1 LNEWKNGSIGYIP
14 EQYLVYMECMS
25 EFANDTV
32 FQLTL
37 RQMQAQFT
45 EPKFYGYIG
54 VAVLILTLSGPF
66 GTLEHYNFL
75 ERFAYWAILTPVTY
89 MLASGVATFV
99 TVALKRKSI
108 NDWFSYILGG
118 SAAGVFVGM
127 FVWLFG
133 IFLQQSFGQS
143 FAGLLKVMTF
153 TMPITIGVTILFK
166 LSEKKSQET
175 SVEAS
180 REILADV
187 RFFERIPKTLGR
199 DLISLNSQDHYVKV
213 TTSFGSD
220 LILMRLS
227 DAVIELKDHDGVQPH
242 RSWWI
247 SKKHIVG
254 VKTVAGKKVLE
265 LKNGDLIPVSR
276 ANLKN
281 VTKFLSH

>member
-1 LNEWKNGSIGYIP
+1 
-14 EQYLVYMECMS
+14 MT

-75 ERFAYWAILTPVTY
+75 ERFAYWAILTPATY
-89 MLASGVATFV
+89 ILASGVATYV
-99 TVALKRKSI
+99 TVALKRKNI

-118 SAAGVFVGM
+118 SAAGVIVGM

-133 IFLQQSFGQS
+133 VFLEQSFSQS

-153 TMPITIGVTILFK
+153 TMPITIGVTMLFK
-166 LSEKKSQET
+166 LSEKNDKNT
-175 SVEAS
+175 SGEYS
-180 REILADV
+180 EENLADT
-187 RFFERIPKTLGR
+187 RFFERIPKSLGR

-227 DAVIELKDHDGVQPH
+227 DAVVELKDHDGVQPH
-242 RSWWI
+242 RSWWV
-247 SKKHIVG
+247 SKNHIASIKV
-254 VKTVAGKKVLE
+254 VAGKKMLE

-281 VTKFLSH
+281 VTELLSH

>member
-1 LNEWKNGSIGYIP
+1 
-14 EQYLVYMECMS
+14 MS

-45 EPKFYGYIG
+45 KPKFYGYIG

-118 SAAGVFVGM
+118 SAAGVIVGM

-153 TMPITIGVTILFK
+153 TMPITIGVTMLFK

-175 SVEAS
+175 SVEPS
-180 REILADV
+180 VEPSGENLADV
-187 RFFERIPKTLGR
+187 RFFKRIPKTLGR

-227 DAVIELKDHDGVQPH
+227 DAVVELKDHDGVQPH

-247 SKKHIVG
+247 SKKHIACM
-254 VKTVAGKKVLE
+254 KTVAGKKVLE

-281 VTKFLSH
+281 VTEILSH